1 MMRSRRIVDVLVA
14 VRFFVMPSVVL
25 RSADLPKHLP
35 QCDFLAP
42 GKILQMK
49 QSWLANNVNERTIHS
64 LIPKLFVPTEDLEI
78 VLKHGLVSGNVP
90 VILSAQVLQLRMGEV
105 VSAKGVVI
113 RVRSE
118 VGDKTKLTF

>member
-25 RSADLPKHLP
+25 RSADLPEHLP
-35 QCDFLAP
+35 RCDFLAP

-49 QSWLANNVNERTIHS
+49 HSWLANNVNERTIHS

-78 VLKHGLVSGNVP
+78 VLKRGLVSGNVP